1 MFTLRRFTNRLLEL
15 KKTLVFG
22 VSDIYGVKL
31 LTRFRLNFSHL
42 TKHVFRHNFNNTLN
56 PMCNCSV
63 DIELTV
69 HYLLCCRPCSD

>member
-69 HYLLCCRPCSD
+69 HYLLCCRSCSD